1 MSDSADVKPSQM
13 ERITIQVMFNDRR
26 ECSLNR
32 LNAMPIV
39 LVGVSHQIQVEK
51 DELIKESVKCRC
63 REFII
68 ASLAS
73 SSCR

>member
-51 DELIKESVKCRC
+51 DELVKESVKCRC
-63 REFII
+63 SE
-68 ASLAS
+68 
-73 SSCR
+73 